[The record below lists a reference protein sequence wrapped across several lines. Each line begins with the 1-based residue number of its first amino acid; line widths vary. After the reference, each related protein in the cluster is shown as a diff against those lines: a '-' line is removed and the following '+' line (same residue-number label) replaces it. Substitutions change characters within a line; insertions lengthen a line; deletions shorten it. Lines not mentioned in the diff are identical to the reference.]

1 MKRTGRLFEQVI
13 QRDTLRL
20 ALTMALRGKRNRP
33 ETRRFTRDVE
43 TQLARIQDELAS
55 GTFVFGKYHQFLVHD
70 PKLRVITAPIFR
82 ERVVHHALMHVCAP
96 TFERWLIDDTFACRV
111 GKGRSAALQRAAHF
125 MKRYN
130 YHLTLDIRKYFDSIL
145 QLELVRRLERLF
157 KDRRLLETFDKS
169 VTSFRGSIGVG
180 IPIGSLTSQYFANFY
195 LGWFDRQVKEHYRI
209 RGYVRYMDDMIL
221 WSDSVSELRDLRS
234 RLRDFLRENLRLEL
248 KQYPSINRA
257 EHGVD
262 FLGCR
267 LYRNHTTLS
276 RRSRVRFLRKL
287 AMLIKLHEEG
297 RISDRER
304 QQRETAILAFSTAA
318 GIKSW
323 QFRAR
328 TLEHLSVNGYKA
340 RIG

>member
-13 QRDTLRL
+13 RRATLRL
-20 ALTMALRGKRNRP
+20 ALSMALRGKRDRP

-43 TQLARIQDELAS
+43 RQLARIQDELAS

-82 ERVVHHALMHVCAP
+82 ERVVHLALMHVCGP

-111 GKGRSAALQRAAHF
+111 GKGRSAALRRAGHF
-125 MKRYN
+125 MKRYDH
-130 YHLTLDIRKYFDSIL
+130 YLELDIRKYFDSIS

-157 KDRRLLETFDKS
+157 KDRRLLETFEKS
-169 VTSFRGSIGVG
+169 ITSFRGSIGVG
-180 IPIGSLTSQYFANFY
+180 VPIGSLTSQYFANFY
-195 LGWFDRQVKEHYRI
+195 LGWFDRQVKERYRI

-221 WSDSVSELRDLRS
+221 WSHSVTELRDLRS

-248 KQYPSINRA
+248 KGYPSINRT

-267 LYRNHTTLS
+267 LWRNHIALS
-276 RRSRVRFLRKL
+276 RRSRVRFRRKL
-287 AMLIKLHEEG
+287 ALLSKLHEEG

-304 QQRETAILAFSTAA
+304 QQRETAMVAFATAA
-318 GIKSW
+318 GVKSW
-323 QFRAR
+323 QFRSS
-328 TLEHLSVNGYKA
+328 TLEPFAVNGCKA